1 MNPISMKALRS
12 FTVKPHLPESLTGL
26 DGLARDLRWSWDLPT
41 RELFSTI
48 DPQLWETGGHDP
60 LLLLAEVSPDRLEE
74 LSNDNAYLERLA
86 RAVDSL
92 KEYHESQRWYQ
103 QTFGDDGPRTIAYFS
118 PEFGIS
124 EAVPQYSGGLGVL
137 AGDHLKTCSDL
148 GVPLVGIGLFYR
160 HGYFRQSL
168 SVDGWQQERFPD
180 LDPYSMALELCDDI
194 RVELELADTMLYAQV
209 WKATVGRVPLYLLD
223 TDIPENPEHLQTI
236 TDRLYGGD
244 VEHRLRQEMLLGIG
258 GVRALVQLGIEAD
271 VFHTNEGHAGFLGL
285 ERIRML
291 MDSHGLSLPE
301 AMEAIRGGAV
311 FTTHTPVPA
320 GIDKFPR
327 ELIEKYFQGWANR
340 CGIDIDSL
348 MSLGHGP
355 GSPADEPFNMA
366 VMGMHLAE
374 FRNGV
379 SKLHGEVSR
388 EMFSELWPGVPDAE
402 IPIGS
407 VTNGVHGP
415 TWVSAEMADLFDTEV
430 GFDWHLRDAEDW
442 NKIADCDDHTL
453 WSARI
458 AAKMRLVERVREQLH
473 LQLSRSGGASSGLE
487 WVEDA
492 LDPTILTIGFAR
504 RMATYKRAALLLNQ
518 PERLKALLSN
528 PERPVQFVFAGK
540 SHPADDLGKE
550 LIRQIF
556 TFASQSDVRH
566 RFVFVEDY
574 DMAIARALVQ
584 GCDVWL
590 NTPVRP
596 MEASGTSGEKAVLN
610 GGLHCSVLDGWWAEC
625 FVPNSPDTE
634 ANGWAIPSAE
644 GVEDPERRLEIEAN
658 SLFELFE
665 TQLIPLYYEDVHDGV
680 ARGWTRRIKSS
691 LRTLGPFVGSHRM
704 VKDYVTDLYRPAGM
718 RSQQLSASDFDA
730 ARTLSQFKNRL
741 RESWFDVHVDAVDAD
756 ESMADMFARRTVTA
770 TVHLGSLNQDD
781 VQVQLVVG
789 QVGQSGELA
798 PSAVVAMSP
807 TGPIDERH
815 IRYSADVDLDLPGR
829 MGVTVRVVPNHPLA
843 IDPLE
848 FGLVAWP

>member
-1 MNPISMKALRS
+1 MKALRS
-12 FTVKPHLPESLTGL
+12 FTVKPRLPEPLGAL
-26 DGLARDLRWSWDLPT
+26 DALARDLRWSWDRPT
-41 RELFSTI
+41 RDLFRTI
-48 DPQLWETGGHDP
+48 DAELWETGGHDP
-60 LLLLAEVSPDRLEE
+60 LQLLAEVAPARLEE
-74 LSNDNAYLERLA
+74 LAQDQSYLGRLGQA
-86 RAVDSL
+86 EESL
-92 KEYHESQRWYQ
+92 REYHSSNRWYQ
-103 QTFGDDGPRTIAYFS
+103 DNVGADGPRTIAYFS

-148 GVPLVGIGLFYR
+148 GVPLIGIGLFYR

-180 LDPYSMALELCDDI
+180 LDPYSMALELCEGV
-194 RVELELADTMLYAQV
+194 RVEVELADTLLHAQV

-258 GVRALVQLGIEAD
+258 GVRALVQLGIDTD

-291 MDSHGLSLPE
+291 METHSLLLPE

-327 ELIEKYFQGWANR
+327 ELIEKYFQGWAKR
-340 CGIDIDSL
+340 CGIDIDQL

-355 GSPADEPFNMA
+355 GDGSEEPFNMA
-366 VMGMHLAE
+366 IMGMHLAE

-388 EMFSELWPGVPDAE
+388 EMFSRLWPGVPE
-402 IPIGS
+402 REVPIGS

-415 TWVSAEMADLFDTEV
+415 TWVSAEMSDIFEAQV
-430 GFDWHLRDAEDW
+430 GFDWHMRGSDDW
-442 NKIADCDDHTL
+442 DRVADVDDHTL
-453 WSARI
+453 WGARSAAR
-458 AAKMRLVERVREQLH
+458 MRLVDHVRDRLRH
-473 LQLSRSGGASSGLE
+473 QLSQSAGATSGLE
-487 WVEDA
+487 WVEGA
-492 LDPTILTIGFAR
+492 LDPSVLTIGFAR

-540 SHPADDLGKE
+540 SHPADDQGKE

-556 TFASQSDVRH
+556 TFAAQSDVRH

-625 FVPNSPDTE
+625 FVASTADTE

-644 GVEDPERRLEIEAN
+644 GIEDPDRRVEIEAN
-658 SLFELFE
+658 GLFDLFE
-665 TQLIPLYYEDVHDGV
+665 TQLVPLYYEEMHEGLPH
-680 ARGWTRRIKSS
+680 GWIRRIKSS
-691 LRTLGPFVGSHRM
+691 LVTLGPFVGSHRM
-704 VKDYVTDLYRPAGM
+704 VKDYVEGLYLPAA
-718 RSQQLSASDFDA
+718 RRNSELEASNYNA
-730 ARTLSQFKNRL
+730 ARTLASFNDRL
-741 RESWFDVHVDAVDAD
+741 EECWHEVHVDSVDASEAVAEMD
-756 ESMADMFARRTVTA
+756 SNRSVTA
-770 TVHLGSLNQDD
+770 TVHLGALNPDD
-781 VQVQLVVG
+781 VDVQLVLG
-789 QVGQSGELA
+789 HVGQSGELSMQQVISMH
-798 PSAVVAMSP
+798 PDGSVD
-807 TGPIDERH
+807 GRH
-815 IRYSADVDLDLPGR
+815 LRYRAEARLDHAGR
-829 MGVTVRVVPNHPLA
+829 MGVTVRIVPHHPLA
-843 IDPLE
+843 LNPLE